1 MSQRQVKLRRKL
13 MRAAGIPLGVDD
25 MEWWTA
31 FTTLLPVGDD
41 IGSRRWRRTLEPY
54 LESGRTRGKAP
65 ARDWRAKFRR
75 SMADADVEQFE
86 TVEGTRV
93 NTVPYDAFRFASTFL
108 ANQGL

>member
-65 ARDWRAKFRR
+65 ARDWRAKYRASIENTDISR
-75 SMADADVEQFE
+75 LE
-86 TVEGTRV
+86 TVSGETV
-93 NTVPYDAFRFASTFL
+93 NTVSYDAFRFASTFL
-108 ANQGL
+108 ATQGL

>member
-31 FTTLLPVGDD
+31 FTKLLPVGDD
-41 IGSRRWRRTLEPY
+41 IGSRWWRRTLEPY

-65 ARDWRAKFRR
+65 ARDWRAKYRASIENTDIAR
-75 SMADADVEQFE
+75 LE
-86 TVEGTRV
+86 TVGGETV
-93 NTVPYDAFRFASTFL
+93 NTVPYDAFRFASATL
-108 ANQGL
+108 AAQGL